1 MNNYWLTDECP
12 PSLQVEMN
20 KIIQD
25 IQFAHHQWDACIHN
39 RLLGKCEDET
49 CIVQFVLQE

>member
-12 PSLQVEMN
+12 LSLQVEMN

-39 RLLGKCEDET
+39 RLLGKCEDED